1 MIPVILLC
9 ALSAA
14 LLIFLFITQRSLSQA
29 NARLSETKAE
39 NSRHVE
45 NIRHLTDEVASLRGR
60 ENLLAASRDALAEA
74 KEENSRL
81 GEKVA
86 FLSRREQELEA
97 LQQEMTALR
106 LENSRL
112 TERIKYTETEK
123 ERLQRESEER
133 FQNIAT
139 RILND
144 NSRLFKETHET
155 RLSEILTPLKENIE
169 SFKKSISDAY
179 SAEARERFSLQ
190 KSIKEL
196 VDLNQ
201 TIGREAQDLTAALRG
216 NSKVQGDWGEMILE
230 SILEKSGLRKGHE
243 FDVQL
248 TTDDSGNTL
257 RDAEGHGLRP
267 DVVVYYPDKRCIVI
281 DSKVSLSAYTRMVNA
296 ESEDERIQDGK
307 SHLQSV
313 RAHIAELAGKK
324 YQDYIGGG
332 KTDFVMMFIPNEGA
346 YIAAMQLAPTLWQEA
361 YDARVLLVSPTHL
374 FSALKLVAQLWSHD
388 KQSRN
393 AVEIAKSAG
402 AMVDKFVGFV
412 NDMTEIEKFI
422 DKTRG
427 AYDNAMRKLST
438 GTGNLVSR
446 AQKLRQ
452 LGAKAEKLLPAELVD
467 RSIADEAQADT
478 PAKELPDKPD
488 DGKENSN

>member
-1 MIPVILLC
+1 MITIVILC
-9 ALSAA
+9 VVVAA
-14 LLIFLFITQRSLSQA
+14 LVVLLFSFRKSAVQGA
-29 NARLSETKAE
+29 ERLTA
-39 NSRHVE
+39 
-45 NIRHLTDEVASLRGR
+45 LR
-60 ENLLAASRDALAEA
+60 
-74 KEENSRL
+74 EENSRL
-81 GEKVA
+81 SEQVSYMSRQEKELVE
-86 FLSRREQELEA
+86 LREG
-97 LQQEMTALR
+97 MTALQ
-106 LENSRL
+106 LENTRL
-112 TERIKYTETEK
+112 NERIRYIETEK
-123 ERLQRESEER
+123 EKLERESEER
-133 FQNIAT
+133 FKNIAT
-139 RILND
+139 QILND

-155 RLSEILTPLKENIE
+155 RLTEILTPLRENIE
-169 SFKKSISDAY
+169 SFKKSIADAY
-179 SAEARERFSLQ
+179 NAEARERFSLQ

-248 TTDDSGNTL
+248 TTDEYGNTL
-257 RDAEGHGLRP
+257 RDSSGHGLRP

-296 ESEDERIQDGK
+296 EDEESRQIDGK
-307 SHLQSV
+307 NHLQSV
-313 RAHIAELAGKK
+313 RAHIAELSGKK

-402 AMVDKFVGFV
+402 AMVDKFVGFA
-412 NDMTEIEKFI
+412 NDMLEIEKFVN
-422 DKTRG
+422 KTRD

-452 LGAKAEKLLPAELVD
+452 LGAKAEKLLPQELVD
-467 RSIADEAQADT
+467 RNIADEAQSGTAAGGNNASDA
-478 PAKELPDKPD
+478 PSGGIVREDA
-488 DGKENSN
+488 ENTK